1 MEFNKAYNREEYLSF
16 LRVNFLPDDFL
27 QEISNVEN
35 PVQFQYTQQV
45 TRLGECESLGLVVY
59 EVRHNSKH
67 DARVGL
73 TKEAFR
79 LLADEFCERALVLF
93 VPEDD
98 NSNYRFSLIEI
109 TLDQSETSARVSR
122 RYSNPHRYSYYL
134 GKGIAYY
141 TPNKYLNEYGR
152 VVSLEDLRNRFSVE
166 VLTKA
171 FYQELSDWYA
181 WAIMV
186 VRFPN
191 DLKTLEDNQK
201 YNSEAMIRLITRL
214 IFVWFLKQRHLVP
227 DEFFDEQYIASE
239 LIEGFTPH
247 DIVDLFGKSYDSKYY
262 KGILQNLFFAMLNS
276 PITPEGKDTISER
289 RFRNGRGDYDN
300 NKLMRHEDLFINPD
314 KFVEL
319 ANKYVPFLNGGLFDC
334 LDDKDKGIYIDA
346 FTDRKAISDQLVIPD
361 FLFFG
366 DEVGKNID
374 LSDWYG
380 DKKKKKVSARGI
392 IDILKRYNFTVEENT
407 PFDQEVSLDPELL
420 GKVFENLLA
429 AYNPETHTTARKQT
443 GSFYTPREIVQ
454 YMVDESLVAHLKRTV
469 GEDLEPEYRK
479 LIQYTDEELNL
490 NDNQKRQIMQSLY
503 ECKVLDPACGSG
515 AFPMGMLQQMV
526 HILGKLDPNNEQWK
540 DMMLNNAISETSEAY
555 HNATDE
561 ERAEIVADIERSF
574 NESINRPD
582 YARKLYL
589 IENCIYGIDIQ
600 PIAIQIS
607 KLRFFISLV
616 VDQKAN
622 NNPADNFGIRPL
634 PNLEAKFVA
643 ANTLVGLEK
652 KEATL
657 FDSEEIKQKEKEL
670 ILAKHKI
677 FGAKTVRTK
686 RKYKDRVAELRMEI
700 ADKLKDANYIR
711 NEEAQQ
717 LAEWDMFDQNTSSPF
732 FDPEWMFGVSEG
744 FDMIIGN
751 PPFLRI
757 QGLRNTNDKFVNYL
771 SQKYKSATGSFDF
784 YVCFVEVGLR
794 FIHKQGLVNYIMP
807 VKWSNASFGKGLRRL
822 VASKK
827 CANRIINFGEYQV
840 FNAVTYTALQWF
852 KPNSGALA
860 YNELDRDLTTNVE
873 LKKYLDS
880 LSEKNFSHIDQSKL
894 TEDTWVLT
902 NDNINHLLEKLNK
915 QPRRVENVFSKIFQ
929 GLATSKD
936 DVYFLQDCNENK
948 SLVTGYSNQLKRTVQ
963 IEKELARPLLKGED
977 VHRYDVIKTNRVV
990 IFPYKMVEGKA
1001 VLYEENELKKLYPN
1015 GYSYLKECETILRN
1029 REKGRLL
1036 NDDLWYRYI
1045 YPKNLVLFD
1054 NEKLVAPDI
1063 SMGGNF
1069 ALDIKG
1075 QFYQT
1080 TTIYGYIKYDNVKC
1094 SYKSL
1099 LALLNSHLCWWFMQ
1113 NTGNVMA
1120 NGYFRY
1126 KPAYINPFPLP
1137 SDEAI
1142 LAAEPIIEPLVDC
1155 LTYLYNKDNSDIYS
1169 HTSNKNL
1176 RIHFNDILDMVV
1188 YELYFADHMKEQNI
1202 YVIERLK
1209 QSPLV
1214 DSSLKNDRER
1224 IEKTYKWF
1232 QTSENLVRQSLM
1244 LLDTRSKDILYFIHL
1259 NATTHE

>member
-16 LRVNFLPDDFL
+16 LRVNFLPDDFQ
-27 QEISNVEN
+27 QEISSVEN
-35 PVQFQYTQQV
+35 PIHFQYTQQV

-79 LLADEFCERALVLF
+79 LLADEFCERALVFF

-98 NSNYRFSLIEI
+98 DSNYRFSLIEI
-109 TLDQSETSARVSR
+109 TLDQSEESSRISR
-122 RYSNPHRYSYYL
+122 RYSNPHRYSYFL

-152 VVSLEDLRNRFSVE
+152 VVSVEDLRNRFSVE

-191 DLKTLEDNQK
+191 DLTTLEDNQK

-227 DEFFDEQYIASE
+227 DEFFDEQYIASD

-247 DIVDLFGKSYDSKYY
+247 DIVNLFGKSYDSKYY

-346 FTDRKAISDQLVIPD
+346 FTDRKVISDQLVIPD

-374 LSDWYG
+374 LSEWYG

-429 AYNPETHTTARKQT
+429 AYNPETQTTARKQT

-479 LIQYTDEELNL
+479 LIQYTDEGPTLT
-490 NDNQKRQIMQSLY
+490 DDQKRQIMQSLY

-526 HILGKLDPNNEQWK
+526 HILNRIDPNNEQWK
-540 DMMLNNAISETSEAY
+540 EMMLENAIEEAY
-555 HNATDE
+555 NAEHGVSE
-561 ERAEIVADIERSF
+561 EEEKEIKADIFRSF
-574 NESINRPD
+574 DENLNRPD

-589 IENCIYGIDIQ
+589 IENCIYGVDIQ

-616 VDQKAN
+616 VDQKTN
-622 NNPADNFGIRPL
+622 NNPVDNFGIRPL

-686 RKYKDRVAELRMEI
+686 RKYKEKVAELRIEI
-700 ADKLKDANYIR
+700 ANKLKEANYIR

-717 LAEWDMFDQNTSSPF
+717 LAEWDMFDQNSSSPF
-732 FDPEWMFGVSEG
+732 FDPEWMFGVNDG

-751 PPFLRI
+751 PPYLRI
-757 QGLRNTNDKFVNYL
+757 QGLRNSNEKFVDYL
-771 SQKYKSATGSFDF
+771 ISKYKSATGSFDF
-784 YVCFVEVGLR
+784 YVCFVEAGLR
-794 FIHKQGLVNYIMP
+794 FINKYGLVNFIMP
-807 VKWSNASFGKGLRRL
+807 VKWSNASFGKGLRKL

-840 FNAVTYTALQWF
+840 FNASTYTALQWF
-852 KPNSGALA
+852 KPNSDTLA
-860 YNELDRDLTTNVE
+860 YNELNRDLSTNVE
-873 LKKYLDS
+873 LKNYLDS
-880 LSEKNFSHIDQSKL
+880 LSENNFSHIDQSKL

-902 NDNINHLLEKLNK
+902 NDIINHLLDILDK
-915 QPRRVENVFSKIFQ
+915 QPRRVGNVFGKIFQ

-936 DVYFLQDCNENK
+936 DVYFLQDCNENNGV
-948 SLVTGYSNQLKRTVQ
+948 VTGYSNQLKRIVR
-963 IEKELARPLLKGED
+963 IEKGLVRPLLKGED

-990 IFPYKMVEGKA
+990 IFPYKMVEGKV
-1001 VLYEENELKKLYPN
+1001 VLYGENELKGLFPN
-1015 GYSYLKECETILRN
+1015 GYSYLKECETVLRN
-1029 REKGRLL
+1029 REKGHFNIDGAWFQFGRKQG
-1036 NDDLWYRYI
+1036 I
-1045 YPKNLVLFD
+1045 SSA
-1054 NEKLVAPDI
+1054 EEIKLVAPDI

-1155 LTYLYNKDNSDIYS
+1155 LTYLYNKENSDIYA

-1202 YVIERLK
+1202 DVIERLK

-1224 IEKTYKWF
+1224 VEKTYKWF
-1232 QTSENLVRQSLM
+1232 QTSDNLVRQSLM
-1244 LLDTRSKDILYFIHL
+1244 LLDTRSKDLLYFIHL
-1259 NATTHE
+1259 KATTHE